1 MIIKR
6 FKGVKLNGYINSEF
20 IFYDDLT
27 FLYGINGSG
36 KTTIVRLI
44 NALLSL
50 SLVDLCETEFS
61 CIEIDILENDSKKI
75 KTISAIQSEN
85 EVVVSHSDT
94 QNKLKIKKYIQD
106 DSVPDSRI
114 RINAE
119 EWYYSQINF
128 LRGNKVFLLIREN
141 KFPVYLG
148 LERKTNNNDD
158 VFGKRARIRG
168 EYNKSHMHLGL
179 YEASKLA
186 AQKYAEAYSSE
197 TALTDDLRNS
207 LVRVSF
213 KFQDALN
220 INGLK
225 FQNMNVTERWDLER
239 KHKNIKDALDDL
251 KIDGMGEYID
261 LFFSELKSIL
271 ADLPMLKSGEEI
283 TTKEAEKFLKY
294 EFNKQQFVRANEI
307 AEIVDKYANALKEKY
322 KEIRDYESK
331 VNEFLCDSGKEIKVS
346 SDGISV
352 NIIDRKDIPIDLDKL
367 SSGEKQLLSILT
379 QVWFNEKITES
390 NVFIIDEPELSLH
403 LFWQEKFVDALI
415 SSKPDIQLI
424 LATHSPSIINGR
436 DSNSI
441 ELVPNYA

>member
-6 FKGVKLNGYINSEF
+6 FKGVKLNGYINSNFE
-20 IFYDDLT
+20 FYDDLT

-36 KTTIVRLI
+36 KTTIVKLI

-61 CIEIDILENDSKKI
+61 CIEIDFLENNSQKIKKI
-75 KTISAIQSEN
+75 SAVQDEN
-85 EVVVSHSDT
+85 EVMVSHSDT
-94 QNKLKIKKYIQD
+94 QSKLKIKKYIQD
-106 DSVPDSRI
+106 DSVPENRI
-114 RINAE
+114 GINVE
-119 EWYYSQINF
+119 EWYYSQISYMRNN
-128 LRGNKVFLLIREN
+128 RVYSLIREN

-148 LERKTNNNDD
+148 LERKTNNDD
-158 VFGKRARIRG
+158 VFGKRARIRR
-168 EYNKSHMHLGL
+168 EYNKSHMNLGL

-186 AQKYAEAYSSE
+186 AQKYSEAYSSE
-197 TALTDDLRNS
+197 TALTDELRNS

-225 FQNMNVTERWDLER
+225 FQNMNVRERWDLER
-239 KHKNIKDALDDL
+239 KHKNIKDALGNL
-251 KIDGMGEYID
+251 KIDGMGQYID
-261 LFFSELKSIL
+261 LFFNELKSIL
-271 ADLPMLKSGEEI
+271 ADLPTLKNGEEI

-307 AEIVDKYANALKEKY
+307 AEIVDKYANDLKEKY

-379 QVWFNEKITES
+379 QVWFNEKIIES

-403 LFWQEKFVDALI
+403 LFWQEKFVDALV
-415 SSKPDIQLI
+415 SSKPNIQLI

-436 DSNSI
+436 DDNSV